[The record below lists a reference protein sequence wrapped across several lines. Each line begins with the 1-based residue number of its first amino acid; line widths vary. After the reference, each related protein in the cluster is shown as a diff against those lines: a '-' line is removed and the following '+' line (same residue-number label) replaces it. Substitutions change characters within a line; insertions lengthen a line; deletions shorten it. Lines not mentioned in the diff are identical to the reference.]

1 MTSFLKIAIDNGYKL
16 YDERQKNTDLIY
28 LSYTIEHW
36 VELHNTLSK
45 LFDANLSNSG
55 RVIIEVPLI
64 DRLILGYRQGEFHE
78 IIFVHNWYFS
88 SVSLG
93 KLGKLLGFKCVLD
106 RVTTMAVFERETQIN
121 QSIQRTNY
129 DQRWRI
135 DYHDL
140 GYSPR
145 RCTV

>member
-1 MTSFLKIAIDNGYKL
+1 MKIAIDNGYKL
-16 YDERQKNTDLIY
+16 YDEDKKYDLIY

-64 DRLILGYRQGEFHE
+64 DRLILGYRQGGFHE
-78 IIFVHNWYFS
+78 EVIFVHNWYFS

-93 KLGKLLGFKCVLD
+93 KLMKLLGFKCVFSD
-106 RVTTMAVFERETQIN
+106 RVTIAVFERETQIN
-121 QSIQRTNY
+121 QSIQRTPIY
-129 DQRWRI
+129 D
-135 DYHDL
+135 
-140 GYSPR
+140 R
-145 RCTV
+145 RFA